1 MSSYSACCLRC
12 IQSCCRQSLLLWFA
26 SSRAIASCCRVANVV
41 CVTSCDSHPVVLLP
55 ISAGD
60 MGTGRT
66 TLVLRFIREPTIGA
80 AFFTQILSSAEATV
94 KFDIWDTSEQERYH
108 NLAPMY
114 YSGSVAAIVMYDVS
128 SMDTFIRVKNG
139 FKNCK
144 DKHLDDDPSI

>member
-1 MSSYSACCLRC
+1 MTRICNRI
-12 IQSCCRQSLLLWFA
+12 IQAKL
-26 SSRAIASCCRVANVV
+26 V
-41 CVTSCDSHPVVLLP
+41 
-55 ISAGD
+55 GD

-144 DKHLDDDPSI
+144 DKVSSCHLRLLE